1 MACFDRAFFD
11 RGLDRTGTRS
21 EKWDICPDLP
31 GKDTLPLWVAD
42 MDFESPPVCRE
53 AILHRA
59 EHPTYGYTC
68 VEEDDA
74 SAVTDFWARR
84 HGLCLKPED
93 AVMLPCVVS
102 GMKVAIRALTE
113 PGDGI
118 IILSPV
124 YGPFRFSVNKTGR
137 KLMDCPLV
145 RRGDGRYDMDMDRIE
160 DALKRGAK
168 AILFCNPH
176 NPVSRLWSRTEL
188 TALCDLAERYGA
200 YLISDEIH
208 ADFVYAPGE
217 FTPALSVNRERVIS
231 FCAAS
236 KTFNLA
242 GLQQATCLCPDPTIR
257 EKIRNTIDS
266 CGVTSGNIFALEA
279 TRAAYTQGDA
289 WLDGLTAYLDI
300 NRKTLAELVRT
311 ELPDAVLTP
320 VEATYLGWIDLS
332 AWGFDCEELKRRTEK
347 AGVIFTIGDF
357 FGTGGEGKIRFNF
370 ACPERNIMEGVA
382 RLKKALEYRPGF

>member
-21 EKWDICPDLP
+21 EKWDVCADAS
-31 GKDTLPLWVAD
+31 GNDMLPLWVAD
-42 MDFESPPVCRE
+42 MDFESPPACRE
-53 AILHRA
+53 AILRRA
-59 EHPTYGYTC
+59 EHPTYGYTG

-84 HGLCLKPED
+84 HGLRLKPED

-113 PGDGI
+113 PGDGV

-124 YGPFRFSVNKTGR
+124 YGPFRFSVNGTGR
-137 KLMDCPLV
+137 KLMDCPLI
-145 RRGDGRYDMDMDRIE
+145 RREDGRYDMDMDRIE
-160 DALKRGAK
+160 DALKQGAK
-168 AILFCNPH
+168 ALLFCNPH
-176 NPVSRLWSRTEL
+176 NPVSRLWTREEL
-188 TALCDLAERYGA
+188 TALCDLTERCGA

-217 FTPALSVNRERVIS
+217 FTPALSLGRERVLS

-242 GLQQATCLCPDPTIR
+242 GLQQATCLCPDPAIR
-257 EKIRNTIDS
+257 ERIRKTIDS

-279 TRAAYTQGDA
+279 TRAAYTRGDA
-289 WLDGLTAYLDI
+289 WLDGLTAYLDG
-300 NRKTLAELVRT
+300 NRRRLAELVKT
-311 ELPDAVLTP
+311 ELPGAVLTP
-320 VEATYLGWIDLS
+320 VEATYLGWIDLN
-332 AWGFDCEELKRRTEK
+332 ARGFSCEELKRRTEK
-347 AGVIFTIGDF
+347 AGVIFTMGDF
-357 FGTGGEGKIRFNF
+357 FGMGGEGRLRFNF
-370 ACPERNIMEGVA
+370 ACPERNVIEGVA
-382 RLKKALEYRPGF
+382 RLKKALE